1 MKQYKIKVIKFH
13 KAVFGRILHL
23 KKDYIQFF
31 AEKYSE
37 MTESEKK
44 LSDHIIN
51 NIDRVLT
58 ESVHALAAEV
68 NISVATVVR
77 FAQHMGFDGY
87 KEFRLYL
94 AQIGSDQEDF
104 ILDFSKNE
112 NSTET
117 QINRLLSSCAE
128 CIGMTQKNL
137 DYTALSSVAQ
147 SIRNSGKIAFF
158 GVGTSYVV
166 CQDANMK
173 FKRVGIS
180 AECACESVSASAILL
195 NMKPGDVV
203 IGISH
208 SGNNEFVASV
218 LNTAKKMDLT
228 TVAVT
233 TFKNSKVCEFADHIL
248 YSQTR
253 ESPMHK
259 AAITSRVGQFA
270 IMDSL
275 FMSYIT
281 TYYDDCKSSIEKIYE
296 ISESLKT
303 D

>member
-1 MKQYKIKVIKFH
+1 M
-13 KAVFGRILHL
+13 

-31 AEKYSE
+31 AEQYSE

-44 LSDHIIN
+44 LADYIIN

-77 FAQHMGFDGY
+77 FAQHMGFEGY

-94 AQIGSDQEDF
+94 AQIGTDQEDF
-104 ILDFSKNE
+104 ILDFSKSE
-112 NSTET
+112 NSTEM

-137 DYTALSSVAQ
+137 DYTVLSSVTEN
-147 SIRNSGKIAFF
+147 IRNSAKIAFF
-158 GVGTSYVV
+158 GVGTSYIV
-166 CQDANMK
+166 CQDANIK

-180 AECACESVSASAILL
+180 AECACEPTSASAILL
-195 NMKPGDVV
+195 NMRPGDMV

-218 LNTAKKMDLT
+218 LSTAKKMNLT

-233 TFKNSKVCEFADHIL
+233 TFKNSKVCECADYIF

-275 FMSYIT
+275 YISYVT

-296 ISESLKT
+296 IGKNLKT